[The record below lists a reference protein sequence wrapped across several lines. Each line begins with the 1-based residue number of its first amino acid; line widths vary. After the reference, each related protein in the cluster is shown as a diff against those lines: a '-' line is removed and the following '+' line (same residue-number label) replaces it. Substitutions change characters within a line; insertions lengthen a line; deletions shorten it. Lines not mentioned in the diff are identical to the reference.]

1 MARPTSLSTDDPRI
15 AGAPRELDSRVSD
28 GIQVQLLWH
37 PHDGHIS
44 VAVNDSKT
52 GETLELSVHQGRHAL
67 DVFHHPYAYAAEP
80 RTASVS
86 QRSPLTGGHGRVKTR
101 CRRPGIA
108 SDTCASLA
116 RPARRPRHKEAG
128 AEPAAAGLP
137 GDAGPELVGRMLTG
151 LHEVLPRMN
160 SP

>member
-1 MARPTSLSTDDPRI
+1 MPRPTSPSTDDPRI

-80 RTASVS
+80 RD
-86 QRSPLTGGHGRVKTR
+86 RER
-101 CRRPGIA
+101 
-108 SDTCASLA
+108 LA
-116 RPARRPRHKEAG
+116 AQSAHWRPRASQD
-128 AEPAAAGLP
+128 PL
-137 GDAGPELVGRMLTG
+137 
-151 LHEVLPRMN
+151 
-160 SP
+160 